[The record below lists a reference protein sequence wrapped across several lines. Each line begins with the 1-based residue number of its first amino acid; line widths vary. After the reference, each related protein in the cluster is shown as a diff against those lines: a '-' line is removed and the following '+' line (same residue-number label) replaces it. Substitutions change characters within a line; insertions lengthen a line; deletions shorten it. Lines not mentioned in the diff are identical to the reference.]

1 MPNDDKT
8 DQLLEIPDFLK
19 RKKDDNSESPSSVA
33 ALSGHTHVVSSS
45 SEGIPTVLPGVG
57 LDGNHERLGR
67 RRKRKSSRDVRTLK
81 RLGWTAS
88 QLNKIDHRQASEY
101 AYTEKAPP
109 KLYER
114 KKDDVK

>member
-1 MPNDDKT
+1 MPNDDKI
-8 DQLLEIPDFLK
+8 DQLLDIPEFLR
-19 RKKDDNSESPSSVA
+19 RKKDVNSEVA
-33 ALSGHTHVVSSS
+33 DSNVVIGSGVVIGGATSEPIVEASQEAL
-45 SEGIPTVLPGVG
+45 
-57 LDGNHERLGR
+57 RR
-67 RRKRKSSRDVRTLK
+67 RRKRKSSRAVKTLK

-114 KKDDVK
+114 KKD